1 MSVSFYDEAIV
12 YKLKKWMPEQTNL
25 RIYSPNET
33 KKLFSIMADDTNDQP
48 IKLPFISLARNNEIE
63 LTLNIKNLRSF
74 DSYIVNSDN
83 RNRTV
88 TQWNVIPIKLV
99 YQMDIFTKTVEDGEE
114 YLRNFLFKII
124 NNPSMSIT
132 IPYNNM
138 MINHV
143 VNIRVLSNVADTSD
157 ISERL
162 FSGQFHRWTIQFELQ
177 DAFLF
182 NLPTKK
188 GWMIDGVILETYKD
202 ETYNPK
208 DKEVEWEL
216 NLEDFEKS
224 V

>member
-1 MSVSFYDEAIV
+1 
-12 YKLKKWMPEQTNL
+12 
-25 RIYSPNET
+25 
-33 KKLFSIMADDTNDQP
+33 
-48 IKLPFISLARNNEIE
+48 
-63 LTLNIKNLRSF
+63 
-74 DSYIVNSDN
+74 
-83 RNRTV
+83 
-88 TQWNVIPIKLV
+88 
-99 YQMDIFTKTVEDGEE
+99 MDIFTKTVEDGEE

-208 DKEVEWEL
+208 DKEVE
-216 NLEDFEKS
+216 
-224 V
+224 

>member
-1 MSVSFYDEAIV
+1 MSVSFYDEAII